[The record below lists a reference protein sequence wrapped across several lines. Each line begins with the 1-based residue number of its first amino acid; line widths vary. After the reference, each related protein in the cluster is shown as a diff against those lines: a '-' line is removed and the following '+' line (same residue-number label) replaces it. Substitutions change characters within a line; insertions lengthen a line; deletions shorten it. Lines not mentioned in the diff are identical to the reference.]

1 MAQRYMNERVIAN
14 HLRNPNPNH
23 NELSPHTSLT
33 GCYQKRRD
41 NEELVK
47 MWRKGDACALLVGM
61 QIDTVTLESRTLFL
75 QKFKTETELP
85 HDLDT
90 YPRK

>member
-23 NELSPHTSLT
+23 NELWPHTSLT
-33 GCYQKRRD
+33 GCYQKTRD
-41 NEELVK
+41 NEVLVK